1 MWMAGLRGAMAY
13 ALAMESSKNPIFTDP
28 ELGRW
33 AGNVMLLVTL
43 LYSLFTILGVSSFLN
58 PMMTMCEVTRA
69 SAGAA
74 TGEESAER
82 DETEAA
88 LIDSME
94 DHDRERRCCTRLKAK
109 LSHFDKYVFSPLF
122 IKDEDKMAKRSGRL
136 EDPNLKYKDDIDWAR
151 ESTHRSKSQIDA
163 IKEGIKAQRNSL

>member
-13 ALAMESSKNPIFTDP
+13 ALAMESSNNPIFTDP
-28 ELGRW
+28 SKGRY

-58 PMMTMCEVTRA
+58 PVMTMCEVTRA
-69 SAGAA
+69 SASAA
-74 TGEESAER
+74 TGEASTER

-94 DHDRERRCCTRLKAK
+94 KHDSEKRYCTRLKEK

-122 IKDEDKMAKRSGRL
+122 IKDEEKMAKRSGRL

-163 IKEGIKAQRNSL
+163 IK

>member
-1 MWMAGLRGAMAY
+1 MAY

-28 ELGRW
+28 EKQRW

-58 PMMTMCEVTRA
+58 PMMTMCEVTRGSA
-69 SAGAA
+69 STA
-74 TGEESAER
+74 TVEEKIER

-88 LIDSME
+88 LIESME
-94 DHDRERRCCTRLKAK
+94 DRDREKRCCTKLKAK

-122 IKDEDKMAKRSGRL
+122 IKDEDKRAKRAGRL
-136 EDPNLKYKDDIDWAR
+136 LDPNLKYQDD
-151 ESTHRSKSQIDA
+151 
-163 IKEGIKAQRNSL
+163 

>member
-28 ELGRW
+28 ARERW

-43 LYSLFTILGVSSFLN
+43 LYSLFTILGVSSVLN
-58 PMMTMCEVTRA
+58 PMMTWCEVTRA

-74 TGEESAER
+74 TGEESTER

-163 IKEGIKAQRNSL
+163 IKEGIKAQKNSL